1 MWKRIELHNHTIESD
16 GNMKPEEL
24 VEYLHQ
30 NNIQSF
36 SITDHNTISAWH
48 LMKDICNKYNM
59 EYIQGFELTSFYGHM
74 LIQNLKD
81 YFPWDDI
88 DENNGDILFERAH
101 EMGAIAGMAHPFS
114 IPSPFS
120 NGMNWTLKIKDQ
132 NLIDFIE
139 VINNAHPM
147 EPDNR
152 KGIQYWQQL
161 IFDGYKIAPVSGMDL
176 HRKTDMSN
184 YFTTYIKVKDENQ
197 PLSNQLEQAIH
208 SCNTQVTKGPLIN
221 YEIKDQ
227 KIVITLQNINNYQN
241 LYLKYQTKD
250 QTMIQKYNKQKITF
264 SIQEN
269 VNGTVMLFEN
279 DITCSNLI
287 ALTGIFIS

>member
-36 SITDHNTISAWH
+36 SITDHNTTSAWNH
-48 LMKDICNKYNM
+48 VKEVCDKYQI

-88 DENNGDILFERAH
+88 DENNGDLLFERAH
-101 EMGAIAGMAHPFS
+101 QMGAIAGMAHPFS
-114 IPSPFS
+114 IPTPFS
-120 NGMNWTLKIKDQ
+120 NGMNWTLKIKDK

-139 VINNAHPM
+139 VINNAHSM

-152 KGIQYWQQL
+152 RGIQYWEKL
-161 IFDGYKIAPVSGMDL
+161 ILNGFKIAPVSGMDL

-184 YFTTYIKVKDENQ
+184 YFTTYISVEDENQ
-197 PLSNQLEQAIH
+197 PLSKQLEQAIYT
-208 SCNTQVTKGPLIN
+208 CKTQVTKGPLIN
-221 YEIKDQ
+221 YKIKDQ
-227 KIVITLQNINNYQN
+227 KIDITIQNINHYKI
-241 LYLKYQTKD
+241 LYLKYKTKD
-250 QTMIQKYNKQKITF
+250 QTMIQKYNNQKITF
-264 SIQEN
+264 SIQDN
-269 VNGTVMLFEN
+269 VNSSLMIYEN
-279 DITCSNLI
+279 DISWSNLI
-287 ALTGIFIS
+287 ALTGIFQS